1 MAKKKPLVLTNGQIE
16 QLQSGDQIDLR
27 NSVSRANDNAG
38 AITIGQPVYATSGT
52 NVDLA
57 QADAQGTV
65 RIKGLV
71 ADVSIAAAASGDIIV
86 DGILEATT
94 GQWDAVT
101 GDTGGLTP
109 GSNYFLAAGSAGGL
123 TTTAP
128 SGAGEFVVRVGHA
141 LSSTEFEIEIQQP
154 IKL

>member
-1 MAKKKPLVLTNGQIE
+1 MAKKKPIVLTNGQLE

-27 NSVSRANDNAG
+27 NAVPRTNDNVG
-38 AITIGQPVYATSGT
+38 AITIGQPVYGTSGT

-57 QADAQGTV
+57 QADAQSTI

-71 ADVSIAAAASGDIIV
+71 ADVSIAAAASGDIVV

-109 GSNYFLAAGSAGGL
+109 GSNYFLDEATAGML

-128 SGAGEFVVRVGHA
+128 STGFVVRVGHA
-141 LSSTEFEIEIQQP
+141 LSTTELEIEVQQP

>member
-16 QLQSGDQIDLR
+16 QLQSGDQIDHR
-27 NSVSRANDNAG
+27 NTVSRDNDNAG

-57 QADAQGTV
+57 QADAQGTIRV
-65 RIKGLV
+65 NGLV
-71 ADVSIAAAASGDIIV
+71 EDISIAAAATGDIVV
-86 DGILEATT
+86 DGILTATT

-101 GDTGGLTP
+101 GDVGGLTP
-109 GSNYFLAAGSAGGL
+109 GSNYFLDAATAGNL
-123 TTTAP
+123 TKTAP
-128 SGAGEFVVRVGHA
+128 STGFVVRVGHA
-141 LSSTEFEIEIQQP
+141 LSDTELEIEIQQP

>member
-1 MAKKKPLVLTNGQIE
+1 MAKKKPLVLTDGQIE

-27 NSVSRANDNAG
+27 NTIGRANDNAG

-57 QADAQGTV
+57 QADAQSTI
-65 RIKGLV
+65 RISGLV
-71 ADVSIAAAASGDIIV
+71 EDISIAAAATGNVVV
-86 DGILEATT
+86 DGLLTATT

-101 GDTGGLTP
+101 GETGGLTP
-109 GSNYFLAAGSAGGL
+109 GNYFLDAATAGNL
-123 TTTAP
+123 TKTAP
-128 SGAGEFVVRVGHA
+128 STGFVVRVGHA
-141 LSSTEFEIEIQQP
+141 LSSTELEIEIQQP